1 MNKTLV
7 ICWVDPTIHVITAVI
22 IVKGGKNIVRTER
35 KLQKPYLLNECVRLH
50 KCANAVY
57 VCAVSDY
64 STGRVGAPLV
74 CSEIMLKDWEEGEF
88 SFLTVITNDLH
99 WLLLVFLYHN

>member
-1 MNKTLV
+1 M
-7 ICWVDPTIHVITAVI
+7 ITTVI
-22 IVKGGKNIVRTER
+22 IVKGGEIQLELTETIP
-35 KLQKPYLLNECVRLH
+35 LNPVTLNECVLMCRL
-50 KCANAVY
+50 C

-88 SFLTVITNDLH
+88 GFLTLSTYDALAAIGFSLS
-99 WLLLVFLYHN
+99 